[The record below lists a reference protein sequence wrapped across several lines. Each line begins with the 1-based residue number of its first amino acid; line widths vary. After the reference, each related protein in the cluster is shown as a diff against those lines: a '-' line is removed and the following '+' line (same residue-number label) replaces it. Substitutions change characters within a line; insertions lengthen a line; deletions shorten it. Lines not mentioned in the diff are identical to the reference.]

1 MGEKETASAVRE
13 LVDGQAGSVLDAR
26 QVIERFGGIR
36 PMASKLGLTAST
48 VQGWSERNSIPA
60 PRREAVL
67 RAAREQGLGIVPRD
81 LGSPPCAPA
90 SPGKLMGQAPG
101 SGVRD
106 TSRALRPGMAAAD
119 WDGADRDGADRDGA
133 YWDRADRD
141 GPEPEKTLA
150 SPMNAGAAVGG
161 SLWDEKTD
169 SDDKAGKDGSAM
181 NQESKGPKDNTPK
194 AKEEAR
200 ENSQGAAASENGKSA
215 DGKPSEPKAK
225 ELAKESGKESAKSAA
240 EASAGAKSSGKA
252 QSGAGSSG
260 KSPSEKSPSEKS
272 AASKSAAS
280 KSAASGIGLPA
291 SGSKA
296 GSGGSG
302 GAPSGSASSGTA
314 KSDRAAAS
322 AAKPKPG
329 RGAFYG
335 GLLVGILLLA
345 GGFVAALA
353 SRDYWQP
360 LFGAPAA
367 PDEAL
372 LERFQSL
379 DGRLSALERAP
390 EPIVDLSALE
400 DRLVALEN
408 RTSADPDA
416 LRADI
421 DGLRRELGAE
431 IETLKALGGG
441 GSAESEAARAALAEE
456 LAALRAEL
464 SALSQMEDSLADLAS
479 AQEATQAALVA
490 SGSGTSGDAALILA
504 ILQLRS
510 ALTGSGAYAQEMRL
524 LKDLAAREDAAE
536 VADMISP
543 LAPHAES
550 GLPSL
555 ADLRAS
561 FPETARSIIAEGA
574 GGAEENIWSGVKRS
588 LSRIVTIRPLEPD
601 AADTSPG
608 SLVAQ
613 AEAALE
619 AGDLAGALAALEQLD
634 GRAADAAAGWQQRA
648 AQRQEAQDILTK
660 LGDYVI
666 ARIGS

>member
-36 PMASKLGLTAST
+36 PMASKLDLTAST

-119 WDGADRDGADRDGA
+119 WDGADGDGA

-141 GPEPEKTLA
+141 GPEREKTLA
-150 SPMNAGAAVGG
+150 SPTNAGAAVGG

-260 KSPSEKSPSEKS
+260 KSPSEKS
-272 AASKSAAS
+272 AARTSAAS

-524 LKDLAAREDAAE
+524 LKDLAAREDAPE